1 MTDLAARIVEA
12 AGEAARRA
20 MIVPGCCMEGT
31 GCEMPPCHCSTVAA
45 RAALAAAVRE
55 SGLDRDEL
63 EDAAHEA
70 AEEAEREMLL
80 GIGNHVLTGK
90 VAALLR
96 ALAGIAD
103 AR

>member
-1 MTDLAARIVEA
+1 MSDDFAARIVEA

-55 SGLDRDEL
+55 CGETPVTIRVIA
-63 EDAAHEA
+63 DAWEPG
-70 AEEAEREMLL
+70 EPF
-80 GIGNHVLTGK
+80 GDW
-90 VAALLR
+90 LR

-103 AR
+103 GQAGNEKA